1 MVAGHSRD
9 VDLPQFTVPSL
20 MMDQSSIFGKTGAVH
35 GEEFMATSAT
45 VFWPRAVGLITRA
58 SLIDRFRILQTLVQS
73 IVLLAGL
80 ALFTAGDAIAGE
92 AKGHNDDEEVAA
104 VQATVY
110 NYFDGINTKDRA
122 RLESAFDTSA
132 QLKSPDGDGAVKV
145 EPIADAIAR
154 WMGGEAQSRKGKIL
168 ALEITDNQVA
178 QVVFDY
184 DGIFVDFLTLF
195 KLDGQWKIV
204 DKSFIPQ

>member
-1 MVAGHSRD
+1 MVSAEQLS
-9 VDLPQFTVPSL
+9 PSL
-20 MMDQSSIFGKTGAVH
+20 LFLEA
-35 GEEFMATSAT
+35 
-45 VFWPRAVGLITRA
+45 GLMNYPFSRVTARNFLTLA
-58 SLIDRFRILQTLVQS
+58 LCSLIILGTAPVQ
-73 IVLLAGL
+73 A
-80 ALFTAGDAIAGE
+80 ADP
-92 AKGHNDDEEVAA
+92 EVAA

-110 NYFDGINTKDRA
+110 DYFDGINTKDRA

>member
-1 MVAGHSRD
+1 MNYLLSRMTAR
-9 VDLPQFTVPSL
+9 LSRMTARHFLSMALCSL
-20 MMDQSSIFGKTGAVH
+20 IILGT
-35 GEEFMATSAT
+35 AT
-45 VFWPRAVGLITRA
+45 VQAADP
-58 SLIDRFRILQTLVQS
+58 
-73 IVLLAGL
+73 
-80 ALFTAGDAIAGE
+80 
-92 AKGHNDDEEVAA
+92 EVAA

-110 NYFDGINTKDRA
+110 NYFEGINTKDRA

-132 QLKSPDGDGAVKV
+132 QLKSPDGAGAVKV

-154 WMGGEAQSRKGKIL
+154 WMDGKAQSRKGKIL
-168 ALEITDNQVA
+168 AFEITDNQVA

>member
-1 MVAGHSRD
+1 M
-9 VDLPQFTVPSL
+9 T
-20 MMDQSSIFGKTGAVH
+20 
-35 GEEFMATSAT
+35 TSPNIS
-45 VFWPRAVGLITRA
+45 WPKSEGLIARRSITNRFLTPLTRFQ
-58 SLIDRFRILQTLVQS
+58 LIILLV
-73 IVLLAGL
+73 GL
-80 ALFTAGDAIAGE
+80 ALLIAGNAIAG
-92 AKGHNDDEEVAA
+92 GHKQAGDEEVAA
-104 VQATVY
+104 IQAAVF
-110 NYFDGINTKDRA
+110 NYFEGINEKDRA

-132 QLKSPDGDGAVKV
+132 QLKSPDGAGAVKV

-154 WMGGEAQSRKGKIL
+154 WMDGKAQSRKGKIL
-168 ALEITDNQVA
+168 AFEITDNQVA

>member
-1 MVAGHSRD
+1 MNYPLSRMTARNF
-9 VDLPQFTVPSL
+9 LTL
-20 MMDQSSIFGKTGAVH
+20 A
-35 GEEFMATSAT
+35 
-45 VFWPRAVGLITRA
+45 LC
-58 SLIDRFRILQTLVQS
+58 SLIILGTAPVQAADS
-73 IVLLAGL
+73 
-80 ALFTAGDAIAGE
+80 
-92 AKGHNDDEEVAA
+92 EVAA

-110 NYFDGINTKDRA
+110 DYFEGINAKDRA
-122 RLESAFDTSA
+122 RLENAFDTSA

-154 WMGGEAQSRKGKIL
+154 WMSGEAQSRKGKIL

>member
-1 MVAGHSRD
+1 MNYPFSR
-9 VDLPQFTVPSL
+9 VTARNFLTL
-20 MMDQSSIFGKTGAVH
+20 A
-35 GEEFMATSAT
+35 
-45 VFWPRAVGLITRA
+45 LC
-58 SLIDRFRILQTLVQS
+58 SLIILGTAPVQ
-73 IVLLAGL
+73 A
-80 ALFTAGDAIAGE
+80 ADP
-92 AKGHNDDEEVAA
+92 EVAA

-110 NYFDGINTKDRA
+110 DYFDGINTKDRA

-132 QLKSPDGDGAVKV
+132 QLKSPDGDGAVNV

>member
-1 MVAGHSRD
+1 
-9 VDLPQFTVPSL
+9 